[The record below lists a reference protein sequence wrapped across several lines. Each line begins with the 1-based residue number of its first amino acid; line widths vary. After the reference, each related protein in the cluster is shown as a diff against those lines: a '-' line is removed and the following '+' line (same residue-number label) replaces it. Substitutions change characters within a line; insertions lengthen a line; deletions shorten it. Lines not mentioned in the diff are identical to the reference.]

1 MPAHV
6 INSVEFEKYLQEQLL
21 DQVYSKL
28 LSQTSFILTNVK
40 TLVKQELEKSETY
53 SSLLSGKLRSS
64 FGLADSK
71 TAIGEIT
78 QAVVDSSIMTVGIS
92 TQHVSCVVMVLK
104 DDFSEVLN
112 TEGAKYTYNARPKTT
127 PAGRRL
133 VGGRVEIPW
142 LEWLLFR
149 GDSVIIADAQIAT
162 VPPTQYSRTNTTV
175 MIHPKSPKGWSV
187 PPEYSGVQDS
197 NWLTKVLE
205 PLAEQVIDEIWKAV
219 NV

>member
-6 INSVEFEKYLQEQLL
+6 VNSVEFEKYLQEQLL
-21 DQVYSKL
+21 IQVYSKL
-28 LSQTSFILTNVK
+28 LKQRSFVLASVK
-40 TLVKQELEKSETY
+40 SLVKQELEKSDTY
-53 SSLLSGKLRSS
+53 TSLLSGRLRTS

-71 TAIGEIT
+71 TAVEEIT
-78 QAVVDSSIMTVGIS
+78 QAVVESSNMFIDIS
-92 TQHVSCVVMVLK
+92 TQHVSCTVVVLK

-162 VPPTQYSRTNTTV
+162 VSPTQYSRTDTTI

-187 PPEYSGVQDS
+187 PPEHSGVQDS

-205 PLAEQVIDEIWKAV
+205 PLAEQVIGEIWKAV
-219 NV
+219 NG